1 MSDLI
6 LEEHFDE
13 LIHLLKSVHAVSDL
27 LASLRHTNL
36 EEETQE
42 YIGFLIGRL
51 CSESLTL
58 PAFKAGS
65 LPMHH
70 T

>member
-6 LEEHFDE
+6 LDEHLDE

-27 LASLRHTNL
+27 LASLRHPNL
-36 EEETQE
+36 VEETQE

-51 CSESLTL
+51 SSESLDCVRSIQSIL
-58 PAFKAGS
+58 NEVC
-65 LPMHH
+65 
-70 T
+70 

>member
-13 LIHLLKSVHAVSDL
+13 LIHLLKSVPAVSDL

-36 EEETQE
+36 EEVTQE

-51 CSESLTL
+51 CSESLNCVRSIQSIL
-58 PAFKAGS
+58 NEVC
-65 LPMHH
+65 
-70 T
+70 